1 MTPHEYQ
8 PVRLALIGAGVFARD
23 AHLPSLANLTDQF
36 ELTAIYSRTNAT
48 AAAGAEKWRE
58 LTGRSAEISTDLP
71 ALLARPDIE
80 AVAAVLPI
88 EQLPAAVE
96 QALAAGKHVL
106 SEKPIAPTLEAGQ
119 ALLNTYRAH
128 QTSGANLCWMVG
140 ENWRYEEAFRL
151 AAQTIQSGELG
162 QPLTAHAAFFS
173 PITPQSKYWDTAWR
187 KNWQVP
193 GGWLVD
199 GGVHHI
205 AALRMIVGEITA
217 VQAQTSLSQPELA
230 PLDTISAS
238 LGFENGAKGTYLASY
253 AAAAPWPPHIHVVCE
268 RGALRVLRGLVEI
281 THGGQTNATECP
293 KFDGVERELAA
304 FAQVIRRGGDHLNPP
319 EEALRDLAVLHAIL
333 ESGQAGATVSPRRDW

>member
-1 MTPHEYQ
+1 MTPTGTH

-23 AHLPSLANLTDQF
+23 AHLPSLANLQKQF
-36 ELTAIYSRTNAT
+36 ELAAIYSRTSAT
-48 AAAGAEKWRE
+48 ATACAEKWRT
-58 LTGRSAEISTDLP
+58 LTERSVEISTDLP
-71 ALLARPDIE
+71 ALLARSDIE
-80 AVAAVLPI
+80 AVVAVLPI

-119 ALLNTYRAH
+119 ALLDSYRAH
-128 QTSGANLCWMVG
+128 QAKGADLCWMVG

-151 AAQTIQSGELG
+151 AAQTIQSGQLG

-173 PITPQSKYWDTAWR
+173 PITPQSKYWETAWR
-187 KNWQVP
+187 KNWEVP

-205 AALRMIVGEITA
+205 AALRMIVGDITA
-217 VQAQTSLSQPELA
+217 VQAQTWLSQPELA
-230 PLDTISAS
+230 PLDTVSAS
-238 LGFENGAKGTYLASY
+238 LGFANGAKGAYLASY

-268 RGALRVLRGLVEI
+268 RGALRVLRGLVEV
-281 THGGQTNATECP
+281 TQNGQTTATECP

-304 FAQVIRRGGDHLNPP
+304 FAQVIRHGGSHLNPP
-319 EEALRDLAVLHAIL
+319 AEALCDLAVLHAML
-333 ESGQAGATVSPRRDW
+333 QSSQTGAVVLPRCDW